1 MSTEELTR
9 LPWFAA
15 GLRGLGGAGSV
26 LLISRDEVARCLE
39 LLDPVAIVREALV
52 EHHAGRTLLPAEAY
66 LRWDNDQGAY
76 TRSIAMPG
84 GIVRDGGPAAYGM
97 KIINASVSNP
107 AAGLE
112 RAGGVG
118 LCFDP
123 QTARISAIIEIGLI
137 SSVRTAAVSLVG
149 VQAAGHADATCLAVL
164 GCGTQGGTHLFLFA
178 DRLPGLRLVALHDAD
193 PAAAAALA
201 ERARLHR
208 PGIEVAVLPDARAAL
223 RDADLVLTATT
234 ADDGYLPPDW
244 IRPGAAVVNVSLAD
258 LTAEA
263 LLQAGRLYVDDVEL
277 VEQNPRR
284 PLGRLMQQGLV
295 TAPGSTGGG
304 RPIDATIGALAAG
317 AVHAAPPPSGSYT
330 VINPFG
336 MGVLD
341 VALLDAIRR
350 AATGLGL
357 GTEVTL

>member
-9 LPWFAA
+9 TPWFTA
-15 GLRGLGGAGSV
+15 GLRGLGGAGGV
-26 LLISRDEVARCLE
+26 LMISRDEVARCLR
-39 LLDPVAIVREALV
+39 LLDPAAIVREALI
-52 EHHAGRTLLPAEAY
+52 EHHAGRTVLPAEAY

-84 GIVRDGGPAAYGM
+84 GIVRDGESAYGM

-149 VQAAGHADATCLAVL
+149 VQAAGHGDATALAVL
-164 GCGTQGGTHLFLFA
+164 GCGTQGGTHLFLLA
-178 DRLPGLRLVALHDAD
+178 DRLPNLRRVALHDAD

-201 ERARLHR
+201 GRVRRHR
-208 PGIEVAVLPDARAAL
+208 PGIEVAVLPDARAAM
-223 RDADLVLTATT
+223 RDADLVVTATT

-244 IRPGAAVVNVSLAD
+244 IMPGAAVVNVSLAD
-258 LTAEA
+258 LTADA

-295 TAPGSTGGG
+295 TAPGSTGSG

-317 AVHAAPPPSGSYT
+317 AALAAPLPPTSYT

-350 AATGLGL
+350 AATGLDL